1 MASTPKMT
9 AQDRAWRAEDALRT
23 IARAEEIRRDAGL
36 MRDVK
41 KVAAKQIQSL
51 SRVTRKK

>member
-1 MASTPKMT
+1 MASTPKLT